1 MKWLLLITLSLY
13 SFIVQSA
20 PCALTNVGEQ
30 RGTYILKPLSMK
42 GNLTAEKIENTGN
55 IIECTDLQET
65 TNAIKVHFLTQNA
78 LKFKVGI

>member
-20 PCALTNVGEQ
+20 PCGLTNVGEQ

-42 GNLTAEKIENTGN
+42 GNLTDRKN
-55 IIECTDLQET
+55 
-65 TNAIKVHFLTQNA
+65 
-78 LKFKVGI
+78 

>member
-30 RGTYILKPLSMK
+30 RGT
-42 GNLTAEKIENTGN
+42 TWN
-55 IIECTDLQET
+55 IY
-65 TNAIKVHFLTQNA
+65 TQA
-78 LKFKVGI
+78 TEYER

>member
-20 PCALTNVGEQ
+20 PCGLTNVGEQ

-55 IIECTDLQET
+55 IIEWQTC
-65 TNAIKVHFLTQNA
+65 KRRLTP
-78 LKFKVGI
+78 LKFIF